1 MRFTQ
6 GHAKFQVCSPSRASI
21 FLGIYPTRHGITD
34 WIGASVGAAQVKT
47 EKRSLMPPQYVR
59 SLPSGEVTL
68 VEAFKEAG
76 DKTFFAGKWH
86 LGGKGS

>member
-1 MRFTQ
+1 
-6 GHAKFQVCSPSRASI
+6 
-21 FLGIYPTRHGITD
+21 
-34 WIGASVGAAQVKT
+34 VGAAQVKT